1 VVIVLIICIC
11 IFSYTNIKKS
21 LIKVS
26 GEDISAILQNSS
38 RSREIA
44 KLYSDI
50 NILKLSFLGKNS
62 FLKSEGL
69 RLNKILDEI
78 ILTTDDR
85 RLNAIQIELLARFNS
100 YLDQCS
106 ALNILYFDRENRHNS
121 LFNLM
126 ETLEASI
133 GSELIRQT
141 LEGKDTTFIE
151 QLLMLVIGYKES
163 LLSIDRLY
171 TNLASLEYSSNHI
184 KKRHSLMNTIQ
195 DLILRLQ
202 TITASVPD
210 VAENGK
216 KIIFEMEK
224 YKEIVNN
231 YNSQFDIVYRHSQK
245 LNSSQTKLLS
255 QMDVLDNSISESIQ
269 NLSTKMQ
276 ITILTSIIAT
286 LLLTI
291 VVVVSLGVII
301 MFFFRSMNNE
311 IKERKLAQIALKENE
326 IRYRYL
332 YKHAPTGMYE
342 IDFNTMKF
350 TSVNQIMCAYTGY
363 TEEEFLS
370 MDPLNLLTEE
380 SKNIFFKR
388 VESFYAGKDVF
399 DDVEYTVIKKNGHH
413 INAILKTDFIY
424 EKGKVKGAQVVAHD
438 ITDLKK
444 AEMETIKAQKIIAEQ
459 KKLALVGQIAGK
471 MAHDFNNILGIIM
484 GNVEIALQD
493 CKDLRL
499 KKVLDLVF
507 TQTLRGKNIIKNLVV
522 FAKDQEPKQEFFKV
536 REKVDMVLSL
546 LKKDLEQINLI
557 KEVKSGLP
565 DLLADPGMIE
575 HALVNVIQN
584 AIHAVSLIKNPK
596 IIVRTNCQKGYFH
609 FEIEDNGC
617 GIPKEHLKSIYEPS
631 FTLKGTKDLTG
642 SYQNTIKG
650 TGYGLS
656 NVKKYIDQHNGI
668 IKVDSTPGSGTR
680 FILSLPIIRKKLTPY
695 EVNEFSDS
703 DIKKGKSILLVED
716 EESIADVQYEIL
728 TQEPFNHNVDI
739 APNGRDAINMFD
751 RNNYDLVSLDY
762 LLPGIENGMD
772 VYNYIRKEN
781 ESIPV
786 LFISGNIEFL
796 ESIKDLQQK
805 DLYVMHLSKPCQNK
819 TYLDSINKL
828 FDKGSE
834 MKK

>member
-1 VVIVLIICIC
+1 
-11 IFSYTNIKKS
+11 
-21 LIKVS
+21 
-26 GEDISAILQNSS
+26 
-38 RSREIA
+38 
-44 KLYSDI
+44 
-50 NILKLSFLGKNS
+50 
-62 FLKSEGL
+62 
-69 RLNKILDEI
+69 
-78 ILTTDDR
+78 
-85 RLNAIQIELLARFNS
+85 
-100 YLDQCS
+100 
-106 ALNILYFDRENRHNS
+106 
-121 LFNLM
+121 
-126 ETLEASI
+126 
-133 GSELIRQT
+133 
-141 LEGKDTTFIE
+141 
-151 QLLMLVIGYKES
+151 
-163 LLSIDRLY
+163 
-171 TNLASLEYSSNHI
+171 
-184 KKRHSLMNTIQ
+184 
-195 DLILRLQ
+195 
-202 TITASVPD
+202 
-210 VAENGK
+210 
-216 KIIFEMEK
+216 
-224 YKEIVNN
+224 
-231 YNSQFDIVYRHSQK
+231 
-245 LNSSQTKLLS
+245 
-255 QMDVLDNSISESIQ
+255 
-269 NLSTKMQ
+269 
-276 ITILTSIIAT
+276 
-286 LLLTI
+286 
-291 VVVVSLGVII
+291 
-301 MFFFRSMNNE
+301 
-311 IKERKLAQIALKENE
+311 
-326 IRYRYL
+326 
-332 YKHAPTGMYE
+332 
-342 IDFNTMKF
+342 
-350 TSVNQIMCAYTGY
+350 
-363 TEEEFLS
+363 
-370 MDPLNLLTEE
+370 
-380 SKNIFFKR
+380 
-388 VESFYAGKDVF
+388 
-399 DDVEYTVIKKNGHH
+399 
-413 INAILKTDFIY
+413 
-424 EKGKVKGAQVVAHD
+424 
-438 ITDLKK
+438 
-444 AEMETIKAQKIIAEQ
+444 
-459 KKLALVGQIAGK
+459 
-471 MAHDFNNILGIIM
+471 
-484 GNVEIALQD
+484 
-493 CKDLRL
+493 
-499 KKVLDLVF
+499 
-507 TQTLRGKNIIKNLVV
+507 
-522 FAKDQEPKQEFFKV
+522 
-536 REKVDMVLSL
+536 
-546 LKKDLEQINLI
+546 
-557 KEVKSGLP
+557 
-565 DLLADPGMIE
+565 MIE